1 MFPRIT
7 CIIPTL
13 NEELYI
19 GKLLAHLH
27 SCYESSK
34 VEFIVVDARSTDR
47 TREIAQHYNVTLID
61 SANRSRA
68 HQLNLGVRAARSEI
82 YYFVHADTIPPL
94 CCFESVIDQVSKGSQ
109 IGGFRF
115 KFDSDRWILQFNS
128 YLTRFNLKSF
138 RGGDQTIFITKKH
151 FEALGGFNEYYSV
164 MEEYDLMKRSAMMGE
179 KYTLV
184 QKDVMVSA
192 RKYAENSWLRVNFA
206 NFVAMYR
213 FNKGIAPDLIKKGY
227 SAMLQHKIIG
237 YQNHEKS

>member
-1 MFPRIT
+1 MIPSIT

-13 NEELYI
+13 NEELHI

-27 SCYESSK
+27 SCYQSSR
-34 VEFIVVDARSTDR
+34 VEFIVVDAQSTDK
-47 TREIAQHYNVTLID
+47 TREIVEHYNVKVID
-61 SANRSRA
+61 SPMRSRA
-68 HQLNLGVRAARSEI
+68 HQLNLGVQAAQAEI

-94 CCFESVIDQVSKGSQ
+94 CCFESVMDQVTKGAQ

-115 KFDSDRWILQFNS
+115 KFDSDRWILKFNS
-128 YLTRFNLKSF
+128 FMTRFNIKSF

-151 FEALGGFNEYYSV
+151 FEALNGFNEYYTV
-164 MEEYDLMKRSAMMGE
+164 MEEYDLMKRSAIMGE
-179 KYTLV
+179 KYSLV

-206 NFVAMYR
+206 NVVAMYR
-213 FNKGIAPDLIKKGY
+213 FNKGVPPEVIKKGY
-227 SAMLQHKIIG
+227 SAMLQHKLIG